1 MQTVRD
7 IIYRGEGMNGVTVY
21 GDVLFLINFSMDFL
35 LLFSTSKNM
44 HLRASAKRLLIS
56 AALGGAYGVAALFI
70 GNTVLTLVC
79 NAAAAYLL
87 CFLAFPRAGRL
98 ILLKCTALFYGLSV
112 LLGGGI
118 VASYLLLSK
127 LGHGIASDSYAYPLM
142 SDIPLG
148 TFLILGAVSMA
159 LAYVTGRIFGRQSGK
174 HEVKVKITGVGLED
188 LISIGTIGLIKGV
201 NTYDGEKNIKL
212 ATYCSRCIENEIL
225 MYIRKNT
232 YLKAEVSLD
241 EPINVDWDGNELLV
255 GDVLGSDPDSVSKD
269 IEENEERT
277 MVKRLVGELPE
288 RERQII
294 ELRFGLRGGQELTQ
308 KEVADMLGISQSYI
322 SRLEKKIIERLKERI
337 ENSL

>member
-35 LLFSTSKNM
+35 LLFSTSKIM

-174 HEVKVKITGVGLED
+174 HEVKVKITGAAGAVTLTCLSDSGALAREPLSGSPVIFAELSAVRDCLDPELYSALACAD
-188 LISIGTIGLIKGV
+188 LSKAADGMRLIPCGGV
-201 NTYDGEKNIKL
+201 NGSSVLPGFLPLRVEIDGVSRTAVIAVTENTDYGNYDGIVP
-212 ATYCSRCIENEIL
+212 S
-225 MYIRKNT
+225 
-232 YLKAEVSLD
+232 SLC
-241 EPINVDWDGNELLV
+241 
-255 GDVLGSDPDSVSKD
+255 
-269 IEENEERT
+269 
-277 MVKRLVGELPE
+277 
-288 RERQII
+288 
-294 ELRFGLRGGQELTQ
+294 
-308 KEVADMLGISQSYI
+308 
-322 SRLEKKIIERLKERI
+322 
-337 ENSL
+337 